1 MPKANIRRWLAQSI
15 LSWPRRAST
24 LPTRKTILTVNAL
37 LLLIG
42 LVAGSWGCRRN
53 SPGQTESL
61 SAAQAKSNEPI
72 VVNVAQC
79 ERKDLV
85 RQIALPAS
93 VEAFEQT
100 TLYAKTSGYLKW
112 LKVDVGDHVRKGQV
126 IAQLDVPEMAKEYQ
140 GAEADKQSITANMEN
155 LQAEVERA
163 KAELELKKVTYE
175 RYKGI
180 REQEPDV
187 MPQQQVDEARAQFQV
202 AQAMLKVAESKINVA
217 KSQAAK
223 AEATRARIAT
233 LMEYASIRVPFDGI
247 VIKRYVDPG
256 ALIQQASSQTNVS
269 PLVTVARVNTLR
281 IFIDVAEPEVR
292 FVKRGSAV
300 TFVVDALPGT
310 EYEGYTTRF
319 ATLDPKTRTMRTE
332 IDIPNRDGLLRPGMY
347 GNVKLTL
354 ERRAMALTVP
364 ASAIISEGGKKY
376 VYTVEDGRAKR
387 VAVQTGFDDGINIEI
402 TDGLNGNEKVITSG
416 TSGVKDGAPAKVVS
430 VT

>member
-1 MPKANIRRWLAQSI
+1 MPKANIRRSLAQSI
-15 LSWPRRAST
+15 IFSPRRAST
-24 LPTRKTILTVNAL
+24 LTTRKMILTVIAL
-37 LLLIG
+37 FLLIG
-42 LVAGSWGCRRN
+42 IVAGSWGCRRN

-61 SAAQAKSNEPI
+61 AAAQAKSNEPI

-79 ERKDLV
+79 ERKDFV

-126 IAQLDVPEMAKEYQ
+126 IAQLDIPEMAKEYQ
-140 GAEADKQSITANMEN
+140 GAEADQQSITANMEN
-155 LQAEVERA
+155 LHAEVERA
-163 KAELELKKVTYE
+163 EAELELKKVTYE

-202 AQAMLKVAESKINVA
+202 TQAMLKVAESKINVA

-223 AEATRARIAT
+223 AEAARARIAT
-233 LMEYASIRVPFDGI
+233 LMEYANIRAPFDGV

-292 FVKRGSAV
+292 FVKRGSSV

-416 TSGVKDGAPAKVVS
+416 TSGVKDGAPAKVLN